1 MEETLLSKMTGGFST
16 SHVMGGIKTH
26 IMWHTVNTH
35 GLTLSFY
42 LPTVMLYTVFDI
54 YNNLHL
60 YWIMQWC
67 SWLRH
72 CAASQKVAGLIPD
85 GVTGIFH

>member
-1 MEETLLSKMTGGFST
+1 VFSEMTGGFST
-16 SHVMGGIKTH
+16 LHMMGGIITH

-54 YNNLHL
+54 YHNLHL
-60 YWIMQWC
+60 YLVMQCC

-72 CAASQKVAGLIPD
+72 CTTSQKVAGLIPD
-85 GVTGIFH
+85 GVTGIFY